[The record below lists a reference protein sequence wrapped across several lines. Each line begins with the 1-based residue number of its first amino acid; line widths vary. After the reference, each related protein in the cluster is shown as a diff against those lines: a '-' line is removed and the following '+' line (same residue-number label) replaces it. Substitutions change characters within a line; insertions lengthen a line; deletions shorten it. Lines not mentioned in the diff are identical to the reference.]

1 MFAVIKTGGK
11 QYRVSKDDVIAVE
24 KLTGESGDVISFTD
38 VLMLAGEGDPQL
50 GAPLVDGV
58 TVTGEVVEQ
67 TRGAKILVFKKKRR
81 KNYRRTQGHRQHIT
95 LVRITDIFTG
105 DEKPPATQKAKAPTK
120 AVSAKKPSPAV
131 KAEKSIP
138 AGKDDLKKISGL
150 GPVMEKKLGSLGINT
165 FAQISIFNSEDIKRI
180 DGELNLKGKIERED
194 WVAQAKKLAED

>member
-95 LVRITDIFTG
+95 LVPIFLPG
-105 DEKPPATQKAKAPTK
+105 AKNHLPP
-120 AVSAKKPSPAV
+120 KKPRLLPRRFPQRSPA
-131 KAEKSIP
+131 
-138 AGKDDLKKISGL
+138 
-150 GPVMEKKLGSLGINT
+150 
-165 FAQISIFNSEDIKRI
+165 Q
-180 DGELNLKGKIERED
+180 
-194 WVAQAKKLAED
+194 Q

>member
-105 DEKPPATQKAKAPTK
+105 GEKPPATQKPRLL
-120 AVSAKKPSPAV
+120 PRRFPQRSPA
-131 KAEKSIP
+131 
-138 AGKDDLKKISGL
+138 
-150 GPVMEKKLGSLGINT
+150 
-165 FAQISIFNSEDIKRI
+165 Q
-180 DGELNLKGKIERED
+180 
-194 WVAQAKKLAED
+194 Q